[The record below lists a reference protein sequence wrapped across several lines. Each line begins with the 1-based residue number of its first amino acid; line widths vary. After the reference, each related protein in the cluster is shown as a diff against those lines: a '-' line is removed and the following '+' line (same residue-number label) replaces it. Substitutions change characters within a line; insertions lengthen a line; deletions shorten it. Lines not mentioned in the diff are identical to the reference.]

1 MRNLGQSTLCLL
13 LAAVSLLVVGCA
25 QKTYPLNAFYQ
36 YDYEQAVKGYR
47 ATVTQTKEKDE
58 KNVVLADIHYAGAT
72 FVAGD
77 YRDAQAAIMS
87 ASKIMEDVAFGAER
101 GQAAMALK
109 HTMRVFKG
117 EPYERAVAYSYLG
130 FMFYRRGD
138 FENARSA
145 FNLALL
151 ADRGSKGDNENYR
164 DDFTLAYYLIGKT
177 YLKLGEADNAGIA
190 FGKVKKYMP
199 DNAFAD
205 AEKLKDTNFTLL
217 VELGCGPR
225 KRPDRVVGSVDVI
238 EPCVYP
244 ERSAEVFLDG
254 QSLGKAA
261 KLVDVNY
268 QGTTSGSSSRDT
280 AQAAKGVAV
289 AVLKQIPYLS
299 ILGSIAEM
307 GGINKA
313 DLRHWRHMPGEVH
326 VLEAKVADGLH
337 TVQIK
342 FFDQEGKELERFQ
355 QVHHFVRVGD
365 PVSPEV
371 KTEPIYIVRSGL
383 DRHNLVRPKE
393 AEYLKWG
400 NAGPIIEDGRGLES
414 AFGPDA
420 GIPFGESERR
430 GALLPFGKN

>member
-1 MRNLGQSTLCLL
+1 MPRLRLPALVLLASLGL
-13 LAAVSLLVVGCA
+13 LAAGCA
-25 QKTYPLNAFYQ
+25 KKQYPLNSFFQ
-36 YDYEQAVKGYR
+36 YDYDQAVKGYR
-47 ATVTQTKEKDE
+47 ATVAQTKEKDE

-77 YRDAQAAIMS
+77 YRDAQTALVS
-87 ASKIMEDVAFGAER
+87 ASKIMEDVAFGADR
-101 GQAAMALK
+101 GQQAMAFK
-109 HTMRVFKG
+109 HSIRVFKG
-117 EPYERAVAYSYLG
+117 EPYERAVAYTYLG

-151 ADRGSKGDNENYR
+151 ADRGSKGDNEDYR
-164 DDFTLAYYLIGKT
+164 DDFALAYYLIGKT
-177 YLKLGEADNAGIA
+177 YLKLGEADTAAIA

-199 DNAFAD
+199 DNPFAD
-205 AEKLKDTNFTLL
+205 PARLKDTNFTLL
-217 VELGCGPR
+217 VELGCGPK

-280 AQAAKGVAV
+280 AQAVKGAAV
-289 AVLKQIPYLS
+289 AVLKQIPFVGIIGGLV
-299 ILGSIAEM
+299 EM
-307 GGINKA
+307 AGVNKA

-342 FFDQEGKELERFQ
+342 FFDGEGKELERFQ

-371 KTEPIYIVRSGL
+371 KTEPIFIVRSGL
-383 DRHNLVRPKE
+383 DRHNLVRPKG
-393 AEYLKWG
+393 AEYLRWG
-400 NAGPIIEDGRGLES
+400 NAGEIREDDRGFES

-420 GIPFGESERR
+420 GVPFETT
-430 GALLPFGKN
+430 N